1 MALSMTLRQKIVS
14 LTFGVLVIFAGTVGT
29 SLLLQRAISERFASV
44 IDADVPL
51 QTAIATI
58 DVYTDRYELALLRLV
73 ADKHNLGETFAAQLQ
88 EAETARAQMA
98 SLLTATFRQID
109 QTLSAEI
116 DDPDAAV
123 DDRVAMADI
132 RGRFSYMSRALP
144 DFIEVGRKFLASV
157 GSGQDDD
164 AMRIA
169 AAFTPYRTLFGPDL
183 SAVRDELATLTAR
196 AVERAAA
203 LHDELIILQ
212 AAMLVLASLLGL
224 GIALIMSSRMMAGMG
239 RLIAGTRRMEEGEI
253 YEPLPV
259 TSRDEIGTLTTTFN
273 RMAAELKA
281 KDRIREMFGKYVDP
295 RIIANLLDPQGEAT
309 MAERQVA
316 TVFFSDIKGFTG
328 LSELLT
334 ASTMVKF
341 LNTYFTDMSAVIHGS
356 NGIIDKYIG
365 DAVMAF
371 WTQPFSPGESHAAD
385 GCLAALAQQ
394 AAIVKLRENLSD
406 VLGLRR
412 NLPKIEAR
420 MGLATGDLVV
430 GTVGSPTAR
439 SFTVIGDTVNLA
451 SRLEGTNKAY
461 GTSILVDEHT
471 FRLAQ
476 QAVETREIDSIVVVG
491 KTEPV
496 RIYEILAVAGGL
508 TPTQANLCE
517 AFAAGLAAY
526 RGRDWDTADA
536 AFARCLAAVPGDGPA
551 AVFRERVA
559 LLRREPPPPDW
570 DGAWRMTTK

>member
-51 QTAIATI
+51 QTVIATI

-73 ADKHNLGETFAAQLQ
+73 ADKHNLGGAFAARLQ
-88 EAETARAQMA
+88 EAETARTQLAT
-98 SLLTATFRQID
+98 LLTATFQQID
-109 QTLSAEI
+109 RTLNAEI
-116 DDPDAAV
+116 DDQDAAV

-144 DFIEVGRKFLASV
+144 EFIEVGRKFLESV
-157 GSGQDDD
+157 KAGQDDD
-164 AMRIA
+164 TMRVA

-295 RIIANLLDPQGEAT
+295 RIIANLLDPHGEAG

-412 NLPKIEAR
+412 NLPKIEVR

-430 GTVGSPTAR
+430 GTIGSPTAR

-451 SRLEGTNKAY
+451 SRLEGSNKAY
-461 GTSILVDEHT
+461 GTSILVEEHT

-476 QAVETREIDSIVVVG
+476 QAVEAREIDSIVVVG

-508 TPTQANLCE
+508 TQAQATLCE

-526 RGRDWDTADA
+526 RGRDWDGAEA
-536 AFARCLAAVPGDGPA
+536 AFARCLAAVPSDGPA
-551 AVFRERVA
+551 AVFRDRLA

-570 DGAWRMTTK
+570 DGAWHLTTK

>member
-1 MALSMTLRQKIVS
+1 
-14 LTFGVLVIFAGTVGT
+14 
-29 SLLLQRAISERFASV
+29 
-44 IDADVPL
+44 
-51 QTAIATI
+51 
-58 DVYTDRYELALLRLV
+58 
-73 ADKHNLGETFAAQLQ
+73 
-88 EAETARAQMA
+88 
-98 SLLTATFRQID
+98 
-109 QTLSAEI
+109 
-116 DDPDAAV
+116 
-123 DDRVAMADI
+123 MADI
-132 RGRFSYMSRALP
+132 RGRFSYMNRALP
-144 DFIEVGRKFLASV
+144 DFIEVGRNYIDAAKA
-157 GSGQDDD
+157 GRDDD
-164 AMRIA
+164 ALRIG
-169 AAFTPYRTLFGPDL
+169 AAFTRYRSLFGPDL
-183 SAVRDELATLTAR
+183 TAVRDQLAELTAH
-196 AVERAAA
+196 AVERAAD
-203 LHDELIILQ
+203 LHHELILLE

-239 RLIAGTRRMEEGEI
+239 RLIVGTQRMQEGEI

-295 RIIANLLDPQGEAT
+295 RIIASLLDPQGEAG

-334 ASTMVKF
+334 AATMVKF

-394 AAIVKLRENLSD
+394 EALVKLRTNLSD

-471 FRLAQ
+471 YRLAQ
-476 QAVETREIDSIVVVG
+476 QAVEAREIDSIVVVG

-508 TPTQANLCE
+508 TPAQVALGE

-526 RGRDWDTADA
+526 RARDWDGAEA
-536 AFARCLAAVPGDGPA
+536 AFARALAAVPSDGPT
-551 AVFRERVA
+551 AVFLDRVA

>member
-239 RLIAGTRRMEEGEI
+239 RLIAGTRRMEAGEI

-471 FRLAQ
+471 YRLAQ
-476 QAVETREIDSIVVVG
+476 QAVEAREIDSIVVVG

-508 TPTQANLCE
+508 TSAQATLCE

-526 RGRDWDTADA
+526 RGRDWDGADA
-536 AFARCLAAVPGDGPA
+536 AFARGLAAVPGDGPA

-559 LLRREPPPPDW
+559 LLRREPPPQDW
-570 DGAWRMTTK
+570 DGAWRMTSK

>member
-44 IDADVPL
+44 IEADVPL

-58 DVYTDRYELALLRLV
+58 DVYTDRYELILLRLI
-73 ADKHNLGETFAAQLQ
+73 ADKHNLGDAFAARLQ
-88 EAETARAQMA
+88 ETETARAQLA
-98 SLLTATFRQID
+98 TLLTATFQQID
-109 QTLSAEI
+109 RTLNAEI
-116 DDPDAAV
+116 DDQDAAV

-144 DFIEVGRKFLASV
+144 EFIEVGRKFLESV
-157 GSGQDDD
+157 KAGQDDD
-164 AMRIA
+164 AMRAA

-196 AVERAAA
+196 AVARAAA

-239 RLIAGTRRMEEGEI
+239 RLIAGTRRMEAGEI
-253 YEPLPV
+253 YQPLPV

-295 RIIANLLDPQGEAT
+295 RIIANLLDPQGEAG

-412 NLPKIEAR
+412 NLPKIEVR

-451 SRLEGTNKAY
+451 SRLEGSNKAY

-476 QAVETREIDSIVVVG
+476 QTVEAREIDSIVVVG

-508 TPTQANLCE
+508 TQAQATLCE

-526 RGRDWDTADA
+526 RGRDWDGAEA
-536 AFARCLAAVPGDGPA
+536 AFARCLAAVPSDGPA
-551 AVFRERVA
+551 AVLRDRIA

>member
-1 MALSMTLRQKIVS
+1 MGFSMTLRQKIVS

-29 SLLLQRAISERFASV
+29 SLLLQQAISKRFESV
-44 IDADVPL
+44 IEGNVPL
-51 QTAIATI
+51 QAAIATI
-58 DVYTDRYELALLRLV
+58 DVFTDRYELDLLRLL
-73 ADKHNLGETFAAQLQ
+73 ADRHNLGAGFAARLD
-88 EAETARAQMA
+88 EAEATRVRLADG
-98 SLLTATFRQID
+98 LTATFKQID
-109 QTLSAEI
+109 AILARVI

-123 DDRVAMADI
+123 EERVALADV
-132 RGRFSYMSRALP
+132 RGRFSYMVRALP
-144 DFIEVGRKFLASV
+144 DFIEVGRKFTEAV
-157 GSGQDDD
+157 KAGRDDD
-164 AMRIA
+164 ALRIGGD
-169 AAFTPYRTLFGPDL
+169 FTPYRALFGPDL
-183 SAVRDELATLTAR
+183 SRVRDELAHLTAR
-196 AVERAAA
+196 AVEQTAA
-203 LHDELIILQ
+203 LHDELIALETV
-212 AAMLVLASLLGL
+212 MLVLASLLGL
-224 GIALIMSSRMMAGMG
+224 GISLIMSSRMMAGME
-239 RLIAGTRRMEEGEI
+239 RLIVGTRQMQEGEV

-295 RIIANLLDPQGEAT
+295 RIIANLLDPQGEAG

-334 ASTMVKF
+334 AATMVKF
-341 LNTYFTDMSAVIHGS
+341 LNTYFTDMSAIVHGR

-385 GCLAALAQQ
+385 ACLAALAQQ
-394 AAIVKLRENLSD
+394 TAVVKLRENLSD

-412 NLPKIEAR
+412 NLPKIEVR

-430 GTVGSPTAR
+430 GTIGSPTAR

-461 GTSILVDEHT
+461 GTSILVEEHT
-471 FRLAQ
+471 YRLAQ
-476 QAVETREIDSIVVVG
+476 QAIEAREIDLIVVVG

-496 RIYEILAVAGGL
+496 RIYEILAVAGAL
-508 TPTQANLCE
+508 TPAQAALCE

-526 RGRDWDTADA
+526 RARDWDGAEA
-536 AFARCLAAVPGDGPA
+536 GFARALTALPGDGPC
-551 AVFRERVA
+551 AVFLERIA
-559 LLRREPPPPDW
+559 ILRREPPPPDW
-570 DGAWRMTTK
+570 DGAWRMTSK